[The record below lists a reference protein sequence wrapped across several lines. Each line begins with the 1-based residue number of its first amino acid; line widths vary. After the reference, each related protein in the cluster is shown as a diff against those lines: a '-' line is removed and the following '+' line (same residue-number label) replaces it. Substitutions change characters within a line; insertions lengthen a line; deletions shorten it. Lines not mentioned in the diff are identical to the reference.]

1 MTSLTFLGAAGTV
14 TGSKYLLEHQGK
26 KIMVD
31 CGLFQGLKE
40 LRLLNWAQ
48 PSFDPAS
55 VEAILLTH
63 GHMDHTGYLPRLVKL
78 GFKGVIYGTELTLK
92 IAEIILRD
100 AAKIQEEEAERAN
113 LEGYSKHKPAL
124 PLYTLKDVEATLKLF
139 QPVKEGVQITVL
151 GLFKAQFLYNGHI
164 LGSTFIE
171 LVVGDQTFVFSGDVG
186 REKDLLLYPPKK
198 PSHADVLLMEST
210 YGGKTHPDEFNL
222 MPELAEIVNQTV
234 NRGGI
239 LLIPSFAVER
249 TQLLMVM
256 LWKLMKEEKIPEVP
270 MIMDSPMGTNILDL
284 FRRSKDWHKLSEE
297 ECEDVCSYFR
307 IVTSYKETMQIR
319 EQTNPKI
326 VIAGSGM
333 MTGGRILSYME
344 VHGPHEKDTLLFVG
358 FQAEGTRGWRIL
370 NGEKSLKMFGKWV
383 PIRLQVRKI
392 EGLSAHADQNELL
405 SWIAELDHQ
414 PKNMFLIHGEKDQLQ
429 ALKDKLKEAKDWE
442 AHIPKLED
450 RVEL

>member
-14 TGSKYLLEHQGK
+14 TGSKYLLEHEGR

-48 PSFDPAS
+48 PSFAPAS

-92 IAEIILRD
+92 VAEIILRD
-100 AAKIQEEEAERAN
+100 AAKIQEEEADRAN

-124 PLYTLKDVEATLKLF
+124 PLYTLKDVEQTLRLF
-139 QPVKEGVQITVL
+139 QPVKEGVLITVL
-151 GLFKAQFLYNGHI
+151 GVFKAQFLYNGHI
-164 LGSTFIE
+164 LGSTYIE
-171 LVVGDQTFVFSGDVG
+171 LHVADKTFVFSGDVG

-198 PSHADVLLMEST
+198 PRHADVLLMEST
-210 YGGKTHPDEFNL
+210 YGGKLHPEEFNSL
-222 MPELAEIVNQTV
+222 PELADIVNQTIS
-234 NRGGI
+234 RGGI

-256 LWKLMKEEKIPEVP
+256 FWKLVKEGKIPKIP
-270 MIMDSPMGTNILDL
+270 MVMDSPMGANVLDL
-284 FRRSKDWHKLSEE
+284 FRRSKEWHRLSDD
-297 ECEDVCSYFR
+297 ECEEVCSYFR
-307 IVTSYKETMQIR
+307 VIESYKETMQIR
-319 EQTNPKI
+319 EQSDPKI

-344 VHGPHEKDTLLFVG
+344 VHGPHENDTLLFVG

-405 SWIAELDHQ
+405 SWIAELDQ
-414 PKNMFLIHGEKDQLQ
+414 KPSKMFLIHGEKDQLQ
-429 ALKDKLKEAKDWE
+429 ALKDKLKEVKGWDAG
-442 AHIPKLED
+442 IPALED
-450 RVEL
+450 RAEL